1 MIVNKVGLKKRES
14 FNEIVNYIQTD
25 KTKIKYPDRRATF
38 LMKTNQFLS
47 LLDTDGLEEQEQSI
61 EKQKVATV
69 LARNLA
75 SSNGET
81 EALVRPKQL
90 DLLETQS
97 NASTFAS
104 EQRKQPS
111 NLLSRIWRGA
121 KGSSS
126 SSGLIRTNTSEI
138 KPIVIPR
145 SSKPDIFTL
154 FDNEDDI
161 ASEADDIDEFLDATD
176 GERENKRAAAAEM
189 GRQHL
194 EEVHK
199 QQPINSYLNKLYSK
213 SNDIAEN
220 RKRKTEQIRNND
232 DQLTDEQKIKKAIS
246 NIGFKSHLQLKS
258 WVAQTPKELEQQ
270 ASLRDIS
277 LWMKYADSKVLKTKL
292 QLAKELIE
300 WDNTHASKKGK
311 K

>member
-14 FNEIVNYIQTD
+14 YDEIVNHIQSD

-61 EKQKVATV
+61 EKQKVATA

-75 SSNGET
+75 SSSGET
-81 EALVRPKQL
+81 EALVRPRQL
-90 DLLETQS
+90 DLIETQS

-154 FDNEDDI
+154 FDNEDDM

-176 GERENKRAAAAEM
+176 GERENKRAAAVEM

-194 EEVHK
+194 EQVH
-199 QQPINSYLNKLYSK
+199 QQQEP
-213 SNDIAEN
+213 
-220 RKRKTEQIRNND
+220 
-232 DQLTDEQKIKKAIS
+232 
-246 NIGFKSHLQLKS
+246 
-258 WVAQTPKELEQQ
+258 
-270 ASLRDIS
+270 RDIS
-277 LWMKYADSKVLKTKL
+277 KYLRKVQHLPSSTPYISR
-292 QLAKELIE
+292 AVSY
-300 WDNTHASKKGK
+300 THLTLPTIYSV
-311 K
+311 